1 MEINVKVK
9 VFGEGI
15 ETLKVQPDFI
25 DEMVSHIETALYE
38 KYGKIKRYGQD
49 FSIMNMEAA

>member
-15 ETLKVQPDFI
+15 ETFKVQPDFI
-25 DEMVSHIETALYE
+25 DEVISHIETILYG